1 MTSDELDE
9 YLKELREAVSVAGLN
24 HQIWWVYKSKD
35 TRHQFIKTM
44 RRFNLFFQTSEYAHF
59 VTLLVGLYRLYETR
73 TDTYNIP
80 TFLKRIREF
89 GHLPESSV
97 SEAEE
102 IYLNQAKP
110 LWIKVSI
117 LRNEAYGHRS
127 STSTMA
133 EIYQKAGVSPNELH
147 ELMEVTKKLLNTLS
161 HAWDNSSHAFNL
173 GSKDATIRMLK
184 ALESEG
190 GS

>member
-1 MTSDELDE
+1 
-9 YLKELREAVSVAGLN
+9 
-24 HQIWWVYKSKD
+24 
-35 TRHQFIKTM
+35 M

-73 TDTYNIP
+73 IDTYNIP
-80 TFLKRIREF
+80 TFLKRIREY

-133 EIYQKAGVSPNELH
+133 EIFRKAGVSPNQLH

-161 HAWDNSSHAFNL
+161 HAWDNSTHAFNL
-173 GSKDATIRMLK
+173 GSKEATIRMLESLK
-184 ALESEG
+184 SEG